1 MKHHLLTYEALFI
14 DLSSSIH
21 RGTKYTLSNQQAL
34 LLKSPSTIHR
44 APKHTLQSLSLW
56 HSLPSH
62 QAQFTD
68 LSVTLYG
75 VVSHRVQNCQAPFI
89 ELPGPRYR
97 IFRHN
102 IESQAPSTSV
112 SAYWIPKLET
122 SHIST
127 DIGGARFRGI
137 RNPSLR
143 STRRGGQEIR
153 SLPGAHSGYRVE
165 FHYPLLQGC
174 SRSATSKAN
183 LHTTCGARSLAL
195 AIPRYVLPSRHVT
208 IEM

>member
-1 MKHHLLTYEALFI
+1 M
-14 DLSSSIH
+14 
-21 RGTKYTLSNQQAL
+21 
-34 LLKSPSTIHR
+34 
-44 APKHTLQSLSLW
+44 
-56 HSLPSH
+56 
-62 QAQFTD
+62 AQFTESSGTIYRP
-68 LSVTLYG
+68 LSYTLWSCQSPCTEMSVTVYR
-75 VVSHRVQNCQAPFI
+75 VVRHHLSSYQAHNTKF
-89 ELPGPRYR
+89 
-97 IFRHN
+97 FRHN
-102 IESQAPSTSV
+102 IESQAPSTFV
-112 SAYWIPKLET
+112 SAHWIPKLET

-153 SLPGAHSGYRVE
+153 SLPGEHSGYRGD

-183 LHTTCGARSLAL
+183 LHTTCSARSLAL